1 VSEVSSASVNPASSE
16 RIVSLDQFRGYT
28 VAGMFL
34 VNFIGRFKESVHPIL
49 LHHNTYCSYADVV
62 MPQFLFAV
70 GFALRLVMVRQVERN
85 GMRAAMGR
93 GVRRSLGLI
102 LFGCVFYTLDGN
114 YKTWASL
121 QELGVIGFFTESF
134 FREPFQALT
143 HIGVTSL
150 WVLPVIALRLRWV
163 VVFAVVSGLLHV
175 LLSHVFWYDMVFR
188 GDSKGIDGGMLGFLT
203 WTVCVAAGA
212 AAYEFRKKGAV
223 ESLRPLLLWGAGLM
237 LAGYAVSC
245 IGVGGPLSP
254 APFWPAATD
263 ADGNAIV
270 DMWTMSQ
277 RAGSLSY
284 LTFAAGFSL
293 LSLAL
298 FVVISDLKNVRVG
311 LFTDLGQNAF
321 AAYVIHLIVMIA
333 WSEFGPR
340 DAPLWYAVAYTLSGC
355 VLAWLATRWCNQRGL
370 FFRL

>member
-1 VSEVSSASVNPASSE
+1 MSVTDGKTTSGE

-70 GFALRLVMVRQVERN
+70 GFALRLVMVRMVERS
-85 GMRAAMGR
+85 GVRAAMGR

-102 LFGCVFYTLDGN
+102 LFGMVFYTLDGN

-121 QELGVIGFFTESF
+121 QELGIKGFFTESF

-163 VVFAVVSGLLHV
+163 VIFAVLSGLLHV
-175 LLSHVFWYDMVFR
+175 WLSHSFWYEMVYR

-203 WTVCVAAGA
+203 WTVCVASGA
-212 AAYEFRKKGAV
+212 AAYEFRKKGAR
-223 ESLRPLLLWGAGLM
+223 ESLRPLFVWAGILM
-237 LAGYAVSC
+237 GGGYAISC
-245 IGVGGPLSP
+245 IGVGGPLAP
-254 APFWPAATD
+254 LPFWPAGVD
-263 ADGNAIV
+263 AAGNPIV

-284 LTFAAGFSL
+284 LTFASGFSFL
-293 LSLAL
+293 TLAL
-298 FVVISDLKNVRVG
+298 FVIVSDLKNFRFG

-321 AAYVIHLIVMIA
+321 AAYVIHLLVMTA
-333 WSEFGPR
+333 WGEFGPR
-340 DAPLWYAVAYTLSGC
+340 DAPLWYAISYTVSGC
-355 VLAWLATRWCNQRGL
+355 VLAWLTTRWCNQRGL

>member
-1 VSEVSSASVNPASSE
+1 MSAGVAPSPNTSSSG

-34 VNFIGRFKESVHPIL
+34 VNFIGRFKESTPPIL
-49 LHHNTYCSYADVV
+49 LHHNTYCSYADVI
-62 MPQFLFAV
+62 MPHFLFAV
-70 GFALRLVMVRQVERN
+70 GMALRLVMVRQVERS
-85 GMRAAMGR
+85 GYSAAMQR

-102 LFGCVFYTLDGN
+102 VFGFVFYTLDGE

-121 QELGVIGFFTESF
+121 QELGIKGFFTESF

-150 WVLPVIALRLRWV
+150 WVLPVIALRLRWIV
-163 VVFAVVSGLLHV
+163 LFAVLSGLLH
-175 LLSHVFWYDMVFR
+175 LALSHAFWYDMVYN
-188 GDSKGIDGGMLGFLT
+188 GESKGIDGGVLGFLT
-203 WTVCVAAGA
+203 WTICVAAGA
-212 AAYEFRKKGAV
+212 AAYEFRMKGAR
-223 ESLRPLLLWGAGLM
+223 ECLQPLFLWGAVLM
-237 LAGYAVSC
+237 LLGYGISC
-245 IGVGGPLSP
+245 IGVGGPLAP
-254 APFWPAATD
+254 PPFWPAATD
-263 ADGNAIV
+263 AAGNAIV

-293 LSLAL
+293 VTLAF
-298 FVVISDLKNVRVG
+298 FVVISDLKSFRLG

-321 AAYVIHLIVMIA
+321 AAYVIHLMVMNA
-333 WSEFGPR
+333 WSAFGPR
-340 DAPLWYAVAYTLSGC
+340 DAPLWYAVAFTISGC
-355 VLAWLATRWCNQRGL
+355 ALAWAATRWCNQRGL